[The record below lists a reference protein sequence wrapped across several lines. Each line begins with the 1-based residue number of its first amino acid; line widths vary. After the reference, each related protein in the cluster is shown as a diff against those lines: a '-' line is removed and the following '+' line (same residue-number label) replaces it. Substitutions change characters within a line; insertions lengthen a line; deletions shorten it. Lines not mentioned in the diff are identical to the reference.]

1 MFKKEAQDLART
13 HLDKRLQAMK
23 KVDIMHMPARG
34 WIYTLRTTLG
44 MTLAQ
49 LGRRLGVSPQAVA
62 QLEKR
67 EVEGQITIASLREA
81 LRALG
86 VQSTHA
92 VVSPASLHEIIRKQA
107 EKKAREIVMRTSQSM
122 HLENQ
127 KNSDKRLQI
136 AIREKTEHL
145 METMPSS
152 LWD

>member
-1 MFKKEAQDLART
+1 MFKKSALHLSRS
-13 HLDKRLQAMK
+13 HLDKRLQEMK
-23 KVDIMHMPARG
+23 KVDIMHMPPRG
-34 WIYTLRTTLG
+34 WIYTIRTTLG

-49 LGRRLGVSPQAVA
+49 LGKRLGVSAQAVA

-67 EVEGQITIASLREA
+67 EVDGQNTLATLRTA
-81 LRALG
+81 LGALG

-92 VVSPASLHEIIRKQA
+92 IISPASLHEIIHKQA
-107 EKKAREIVMRTSQSM
+107 EKKAREIVMRTSQTM

-127 KNSDKRLQI
+127 KNSDKRIQS